1 MIVHVHVSTSYI
13 SLAVQM
19 QENMQRATH
28 RDAVNKG
35 MFYFRHQLVPEDDD
49 KDNEEEEEGQG
60 GAKAASQS
68 GSATKSHDDEYTQMS
83 INTIMNGK
91 VKTSHMTT
99 CDKSHEEVSY

>member
-91 VKTSHMTT
+91 VN
-99 CDKSHEEVSY
+99 DKSHDHM